1 MMVPFERKAAVFFSD
16 AERTRRARTRVREY
30 ASTLVSYFRTLSIKK
45 KRDPDDDGEARA
57 EARND
62 R

>member
-1 MMVPFERKAAVFFSD
+1 MMVPFERKAAVFLSD

-30 ASTLVSYFRTLSIKK
+30 DALVSSFRTLSIKK
-45 KRDPDDDGEARA
+45 RDPDDDDGEARA

>member
-30 ASTLVSYFRTLSIKK
+30 ARIILSYF
-45 KRDPDDDGEARA
+45 E
-57 EARND
+57 
-62 R
+62 